1 MAIRLLAALVALG
14 LLHLLP
20 RLAQWHVDG
29 MWRRWIGSLGDM
41 SGAGRVG
48 VLVAVPTLLCI
59 ALARLLQQTPLGD
72 FALLA
77 LDVLILMFCFGPR
90 AFEADLEAIL
100 HANDTPSREAAAQK
114 LASHGER
121 VAWNAHALGEA
132 IAFAALRR
140 RFGALLWFFL
150 LGPAGA
156 LLYRLTQSLGRDES
170 LSLDTAS
177 AGAARQ
183 FANALDWVP
192 AQLLVFTLAVVGHWD
207 AVIQAWGRW
216 RRQAGPGHWY
226 RDEPGFLADAAC
238 ADIAVEIE
246 AGDGYAEERSEPQ
259 LELVRMRS
267 AFLRALVAW
276 LSVIALVVMG
286 GWVH

>member
-20 RLAQWHVDG
+20 KLAHWHVDG
-29 MWRRWIGSLGDM
+29 TWRRWIGSLGDM
-41 SGAGRVG
+41 SGSSRVG
-48 VLVAVPTLLCI
+48 ILVAVPTLLCM
-59 ALARLLQQTPLGD
+59 ALARLLQHTPLGD
-72 FALLA
+72 FALLL
-77 LDVLILMFCFGPR
+77 LDVLVLMFCFGPR
-90 AFEADLEAIL
+90 TFEADLEAIL
-100 HANDTPSREAAAQK
+100 HATDAPSREAAAQR
-114 LASHGER
+114 LAHPGER
-121 VAWNAHALGEA
+121 VAWSAHALGEA

-140 RFGALLWFFL
+140 RFGSLLWFFL

-170 LSLDTAS
+170 LPLDETS
-177 AGAARQ
+177 GNAARQ

-207 AVIQAWGRW
+207 AVIQAWSRW
-216 RRQAGPGHWY
+216 RQQARPGHWY

-246 AGDGYAEERSEPQ
+246 AGDGYSEERSDPL

-286 GWVH
+286 GWVR

>member
-20 RLAQWHVDG
+20 QLARWHADG
-29 MWRRWIGSLGDM
+29 LYRRWIATLRDLH
-41 SGAGRVG
+41 GAAR
-48 VLVAVPTLLCI
+48 VLVVIAVPVLLC
-59 ALARLLQQTPLGD
+59 
-72 FALLA
+72 ALLA
-77 LDVLILMFCFGPR
+77 GVLHHVLLGDLAVLLLDVLVLLFCFGPR

-100 HANDTPSREAAAQK
+100 AAPDLPARERAAQR
-114 LASHGER
+114 LADGGER
-121 VAWNAHALGEA
+121 VAWSAHALGEA
-132 IAFAALRR
+132 IAYAALRR

-156 LLYRLTQSLGRDES
+156 LAYRLAQALGRDDS
-170 LSLDTAS
+170 VPLDAAS
-177 AGAARQ
+177 RTSARHT
-183 FANALDWVP
+183 ANALDWIP

-207 AVIQAWGRW
+207 AVMQAWKRW
-216 RRQAGPGHWY
+216 NQQAGSDHWY
-226 RDEPGFLADAAC
+226 RDEPGFLAAAAC

-246 AGDGYAEERSEPQ
+246 AGDGFVEERTDPL

-276 LSVIALVVMG
+276 MSVVALVVLG
-286 GWVH
+286 SWLA

>member
-1 MAIRLLAALVALG
+1 MAVRLLAVLIALG

-20 RLAQWHVDG
+20 SLARWHVDG
-29 MWRRWIGSLGDM
+29 LLKRWVATPPRLRGAARVAWLAGVPALVVLLLVALLRHAWLGDL
-41 SGAGRVG
+41 
-48 VLVAVPTLLCI
+48 VLLL
-59 ALARLLQQTPLGD
+59 
-72 FALLA
+72 
-77 LDVLILMFCFGPR
+77 LDVLVLLFCFGPR

-100 HANDTPSREAAAQK
+100 AAPDRPSREAAAQV
-114 LASHGER
+114 LADDGES
-121 VAWNAHALGEA
+121 VGWSAHALGEA

-156 LLYRLTQSLGRDES
+156 LLYRLAQRLGRDDA
-170 LSLDTAS
+170 LAVDGDTRA
-177 AGAARQ
+177 AARQ

-207 AVIQAWGRW
+207 AVMGAWKRW
-216 RRQAGPGHWY
+216 KSRAGADDWY
-226 RDEPGFLADAAC
+226 RQEPRFLAEAAC

-246 AGDGYAEERSEPQ
+246 GGEGYTEERTDPL
-259 LELVRMRS
+259 LELLRMRS

-276 LSVIALVVMG
+276 MSVVALVVVG
-286 GWVH
+286 SWLA